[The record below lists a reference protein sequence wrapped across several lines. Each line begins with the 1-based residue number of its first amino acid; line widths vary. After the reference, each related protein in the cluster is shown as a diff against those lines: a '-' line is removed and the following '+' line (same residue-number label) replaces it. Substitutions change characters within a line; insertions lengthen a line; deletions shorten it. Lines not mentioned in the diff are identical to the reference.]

1 MSFKKSLMVPVL
13 GLIVLAF
20 CTFSW
25 AGGTNLALMADKS
38 HSGASG
44 TAYLDESSIK
54 IEAKG
59 LKANGVYT
67 AWFVN
72 MEPKKQEAGAGTPPY
87 MFRADSKGNGA
98 YESSLSEAPFGKWSM
113 LMIMLHPTG
122 DPMDM
127 KNMAGALSAT
137 IPKNK

>member
-1 MSFKKSLMVPVL
+1 MSFKKSIMTAALSLMV
-13 GLIVLAF
+13 LAL
-20 CTFSW
+20 CTLSW
-25 AGGTNLALMADKS
+25 AGGMNLTLMADKS
-38 HSGASG
+38 HAGASG
-44 TAYLDESSIK
+44 TAYMGETSIK

-59 LKANGVYT
+59 LQANGVYT

-72 MEPKKQEAGAGTPPY
+72 MKPKKQEAGAGTPPY
-87 MFRADSKGNGA
+87 MFKADSKGNGT

-127 KNMAGALSAT
+127 KNMVGALSAM
-137 IPKNK
+137 IPAKK